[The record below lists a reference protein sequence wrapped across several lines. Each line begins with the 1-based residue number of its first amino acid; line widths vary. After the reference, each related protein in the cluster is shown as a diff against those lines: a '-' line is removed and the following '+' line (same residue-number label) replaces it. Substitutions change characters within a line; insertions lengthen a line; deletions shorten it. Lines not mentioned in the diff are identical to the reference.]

1 MCNKCNKPNCD
12 CNDDAFIRRGP
23 RGKQGPKGA
32 TGTGVAV
39 PGPQGVP
46 GPTGPAG
53 PGGAKGDTGLSAYQ
67 VWLGQGITGS
77 QQVFLDSLKGTNG
90 GFPSVN
96 IGTTTT
102 LPSGTPAHVN
112 TAGSTPSN
120 VVLNF
125 GIPTGPKGDTGDK
138 GDKGDPGAP
147 GANCMI
153 FKNEAGTVL
162 VPGSYRVLGSNNF
175 DGVTSIEISKT
186 SMLGYSGTVAT
197 ANNAEPWVNSI
208 AIESTIQLTNTADST
223 NFGIFK
229 VASKNTTGIGVV
241 LVVNFIAGNGIAN
254 AANSELTICY
264 NVPCIAEPAN
274 VNPEDECGGT
284 GGTGGGTG
292 GGGGGSVTP
301 APGSG
306 CGCFPV
312 GMIAP
317 FAGSAAPPDGWLECN
332 GTAKSSGLY
341 PALAAV
347 LGTTYGTS
355 APGTFKLPNL
365 NGKVIAGPGNFGT
378 TIGNATTGQSIG
390 DNDVTETIPL
400 SVTGQL
406 DSSNLPSHT
415 HSLAGADG
423 ATVAISA
430 GGDHHH
436 TVNGWEYESGGE
448 DADSRIPWPDMV
460 VLHDNS
466 DNTISEYNVRT
477 DYTHNGTDKILNPV
491 LHSHPATDFSGA
503 TAAAGVGQPQ
513 PFDLDG
519 NANIDF
525 PVVQATMVMRYMIK
539 F

>member
-1 MCNKCNKPNCD
+1 MCKKCNKIVCE
-12 CNDDAFIRRGP
+12 CNDDAFVRRGP

-39 PGPQGVP
+39 PGPQGIQ
-46 GPTGPAG
+46 GPAGPQG

-67 VWLGQGITGS
+67 VWLAQGNTGT
-77 QQVFLDSLKGTNG
+77 QQDFLNSLKGTNG
-90 GFPSVN
+90 GFPTVQ
-96 IGTTTT
+96 IGTTTQV
-102 LPSGTPAHVN
+102 PSTQPAFVDLV
-112 TAGSTPSN
+112 GSTPSN
-120 VVLNF
+120 VVFNF
-125 GIPTGPKGDTGDK
+125 DIPAGEQGEQGEK

-153 FKNEAGTVL
+153 FKNEQGTVL

-208 AIESTIQLTNTADST
+208 AIESTIQLTNTVDST

-292 GGGGGSVTP
+292 GGGGVTP

-332 GTAKSSGLY
+332 GTAKSSDLY

-347 LGTTYGTS
+347 LGSTYGTS
-355 APGTFKLPNL
+355 AAGTFKLPNL

-378 TIGNATTGQSIG
+378 TIGNATTGQTIG

-400 SVTGQL
+400 AVEGSLTEANLPAHSHTAGTL
-406 DSSNLPSHT
+406 AAGDGGAHSHKLKYDNCALCTSSNQGLTVDVKFDQLYTGDPYTVGNNDPNDTGNNIVSFAPDHT
-415 HSLAGADG
+415 HPITGTTG
-423 ATVAISA
+423 SA
-430 GGDHHH
+430 G
-436 TVNGWEYESGGE
+436 V
-448 DADSRIPWPDMV
+448 
-460 VLHDNS
+460 
-466 DNTISEYNVRT
+466 
-477 DYTHNGTDKILNPV
+477 
-491 LHSHPATDFSGA
+491 
-503 TAAAGVGQPQ
+503 AAPQ
-513 PFDLDG
+513 PFDLTGD
-519 NANIDF
+519 AQIDF
-525 PVVQATMVMRYMIK
+525 PVVQATLVMRYMIK